1 MIIILFRK
9 LEAAKFYQ
17 NWLFFVYLEVFMRFY
32 IMFGITFLICG
43 YLLLFDPFAKYLGIF
58 QNDFIIE
65 QVVYEDGYHWE
76 CNNTMFEMNKV
87 SDNKWEF
94 ESDKNGTG
102 SLVFNFVNN
111 EDPKDIKYTVNYEF
125 KVFLNQIFW
134 TVGEAKGLYDFPDPY
149 KK

>member
-1 MIIILFRK
+1 
-9 LEAAKFYQ
+9 
-17 NWLFFVYLEVFMRFY
+17 MRFY

-76 CNNTMFEMNKV
+76 CNNTMFDMNKV

-94 ESDKNGTG
+94 ETDKNGTG

-111 EDPKDIKYTVNYEF
+111 DDPKDIKYTVNYEF

-149 KK
+149 QK

>member
-58 QNDFIIE
+58 QNDFIHSILNSHLDCF
-65 QVVYEDGYHWE
+65 Q
-76 CNNTMFEMNKV
+76 CFTV
-87 SDNKWEF
+87 S
-94 ESDKNGTG
+94 
-102 SLVFNFVNN
+102 
-111 EDPKDIKYTVNYEF
+111 KDIVVSICTVIYPGHM
-125 KVFLNQIFW
+125 LNHRLPE
-134 TVGEAKGLYDFPDPY
+134 T
-149 KK
+149 

>member
-1 MIIILFRK
+1 
-9 LEAAKFYQ
+9 
-17 NWLFFVYLEVFMRFY
+17 MRFY

-76 CNNTMFEMNKV
+76 CNNTIFDMNKV

-111 EDPKDIKYTVNYEF
+111 DDPKDIKYTVNYEF
-125 KVFLNQIFW
+125 KVFFNQIFW